1 MLQRISSFKV
11 DLPKHDSLLQYKHR
25 KKKLSET
32 WREKE
37 REREREREREKGK
50 RVRDTIV
57 KKGAFVIVGPP
68 F

>member
-1 MLQRISSFKV
+1 MIV
-11 DLPKHDSLLQYKHR
+11 YCNTNIE
-25 KKKLSET
+25 KKTISET
-32 WREKE
+32 WREK
-37 REREREREREKGK
+37 EREREREREKGK